1 MSAQFVYGGIIASVR
16 VCERKLSS
24 VSAYTSSSY
33 PPNRSG
39 QCCLTENTCYI
50 FCGLPTEQAV
60 RSEARIDCDVAAVGA
75 ASGDDGSGDEE
86 VENGAVRYRQDATTT
101 CSVGSDDSDD
111 QQMFSSSHASYMY
124 MYSDA
129 GNSSVM
135 SLKGG
140 PDSTFNDS
148 LIREVRLNP
157 IIYDFSHPL
166 YGNAI
171 KKQETWIEIAA
182 KLNEKVE
189 AVKTRW
195 RTLRDRYT
203 KERRRVMTCGVGSSF
218 SYYADLCFLDNS
230 CTENRIVLSKP
241 IKSCNRSGNDR
252 NSNNTGAHCDVAT
265 SMFVK
270 PEVFEQSSDTS
281 YNFDN
286 RIADDMLMEQEETVP
301 SSSGPER
308 SIQRRQ
314 RIRKA
319 SHKSPTPPVSSATA
333 TAGTEIAELVSLEKV
348 PVKRSRLDPSPDSP
362 SDTVARA
369 LMRSVEALQRLAER
383 KPAFDRAVGPRDADE
398 CFADF
403 VCMSL
408 KSIDNG
414 SRVHARIAILHALA
428 QFQT

>member
-1 MSAQFVYGGIIASVR
+1 M
-16 VCERKLSS
+16 
-24 VSAYTSSSY
+24 
-33 PPNRSG
+33 
-39 QCCLTENTCYI
+39 
-50 FCGLPTEQAV
+50 
-60 RSEARIDCDVAAVGA
+60 
-75 ASGDDGSGDEE
+75 
-86 VENGAVRYRQDATTT
+86 
-101 CSVGSDDSDD
+101 
-111 QQMFSSSHASYMY
+111 
-124 MYSDA
+124 

-135 SLKGG
+135 SSKGG
-140 PDSTFNDS
+140 PDSTFNDN

-230 CTENRIVLSKP
+230 CNENRIAPSKS
-241 IKSCNRSGNDR
+241 IKSSR
-252 NSNNTGAHCDVAT
+252 NSNDKNSTNTTSHCDVTT

-270 PEVFEQSSDTS
+270 PEVFEHSSDTS
-281 YNFDN
+281 YSFDN
-286 RIADDMLMEQEETVP
+286 RTGDDMLMEQEETVP
-301 SSSGPER
+301 SSSGPEH
-308 SIQRRQ
+308 SVQKRQ

-319 SHKSPTPPVSSATA
+319 IHKSPTPPVSSATTMA
-333 TAGTEIAELVSLEKV
+333 VTEIAEMVALEKS

-362 SDTVARA
+362 SDTVAHA

-383 KPAFDRAVGPRDADE
+383 KSVLDRAVGLRDADE

-408 KSIDNG
+408 KSIDNS

>member
-1 MSAQFVYGGIIASVR
+1 MSS
-16 VCERKLSS
+16 
-24 VSAYTSSSY
+24 
-33 PPNRSG
+33 
-39 QCCLTENTCYI
+39 
-50 FCGLPTEQAV
+50 
-60 RSEARIDCDVAAVGA
+60 
-75 ASGDDGSGDEE
+75 
-86 VENGAVRYRQDATTT
+86 
-101 CSVGSDDSDD
+101 
-111 QQMFSSSHASYMY
+111 
-124 MYSDA
+124 
-129 GNSSVM
+129 
-135 SLKGG
+135 KGG

-230 CTENRIVLSKP
+230 CTENRIMLSKP
-241 IKSCNRSGNDR
+241 IKSSNRNGNDR
-252 NSNNTGAHCDVAT
+252 NNNNTAAHCDVAT

-281 YNFDN
+281 YSFDN

-319 SHKSPTPPVSSATA
+319 SHKSPTPPVSSATT
-333 TAGTEIAELVSLEKV
+333 TAVTEIAELVPLEKV

-383 KPAFDRAVGPRDADE
+383 KPVFDRAVGSRDADE